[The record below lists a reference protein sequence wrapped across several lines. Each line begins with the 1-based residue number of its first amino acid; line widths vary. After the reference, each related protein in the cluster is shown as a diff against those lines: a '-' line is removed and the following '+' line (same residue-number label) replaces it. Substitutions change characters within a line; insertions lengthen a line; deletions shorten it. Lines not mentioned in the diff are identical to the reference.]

1 MGSSVV
7 VLIEQ
12 EEGERVDGRRGLEC
26 RRDDLGFTSERVL
39 KKRNRR
45 VSYLARSL
53 EGQGE
58 ESKLTFNAFVLRRC
72 SHSSLPAL
80 SVPTDVAVLLP
91 RISALH
97 QLPTAPGRCWTP
109 LIELASASVQV

>member
-45 VSYLARSL
+45 VSLARSL
-53 EGQGE
+53 ARRTRGREQTD
-58 ESKLTFNAFVLRRC
+58 LQRLR
-72 SHSSLPAL
+72 
-80 SVPTDVAVLLP
+80 TQTLLP
-91 RISALH
+91 LIAPSLVRTDRRRRVAAQDLRPPPAADSSWTMLDAFDRARI
-97 QLPTAPGRCWTP
+97 G
-109 LIELASASVQV
+109 